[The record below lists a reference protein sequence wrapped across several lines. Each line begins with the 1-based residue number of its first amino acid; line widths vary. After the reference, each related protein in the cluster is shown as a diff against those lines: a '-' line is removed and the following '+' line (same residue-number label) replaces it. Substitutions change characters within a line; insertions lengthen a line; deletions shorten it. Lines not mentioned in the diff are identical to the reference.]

1 MLMII
6 CKPIKEI
13 QEAKCKIKL
22 NIINASKLTI
32 KITKTR
38 HIQRCITN
46 NLRLVHKLNA
56 NLFKVIINTK
66 IKAVILVALAITL
79 SAKILIQIVAIKA
92 KTTPN
97 QIQATRP
104 VKTVSAKADHI
115 PRLSLD
121 LSLSTISGL
130 IKRKLRASG
139 SLVAKFSQKQ

>member
-1 MLMII
+1 MLMIV
-6 CKPIKEI
+6 CQPIKEI
-13 QEAKCKIKL
+13 REAKCKIKL

-38 HIQRCITN
+38 HIRRCITN

-56 NLFKVIINTK
+56 NLFKVINTK

-104 VKTVSAKADHI
+104 VKTVSVKADHI

-130 IKRKLRASG
+130 TKRKLRASG